1 MKIASIARAIDDH
14 NTLRKNS
21 VIEHLIVPTGQHYD
35 DRMSLLFFEELEL
48 PKPDINLNVG
58 SASHSVQTA
67 EIMKRFEPVLLEH
80 RPDVVVLVG
89 DVNSTVACALVA
101 SKIQYDGSTQNSK
114 LITHN
119 SGVNRPFIAHVE
131 AGLRSFD
138 RTMPEEINRVLTDA
152 LSDFLFITEEDAL
165 VNLEHEGIS
174 REKIY
179 FVGNVMIDT
188 LLINLK
194 KAENLKTLPFQNKFC
209 KEMSNGYALV
219 TLHRPNNVDLPEQL
233 SDLVGCL
240 KSVAA
245 RIPIIFPLHPRTRT
259 NLKRFGIYESLEKTN
274 GIMLTEPLGYLEFLG
289 LLKSA
294 RLVLTDSGGIQEET
308 TFLRIPCLTLRENTE
323 RPVTMSVGTN
333 YLVGTNPEKIL
344 ETVFAILDGKGK
356 KGEVPPLWD
365 GKAGQRIVEILV
377 NKS

>member
-1 MKIASIARAIDDH
+1 
-14 NTLRKNS
+14 
-21 VIEHLIVPTGQHYD
+21 
-35 DRMSLLFFEELEL
+35 
-48 PKPDINLNVG
+48 
-58 SASHSVQTA
+58 
-67 EIMKRFEPVLLEH
+67 
-80 RPDVVVLVG
+80 
-89 DVNSTVACALVA
+89 
-101 SKIQYDGSTQNSK
+101 
-114 LITHN
+114 
-119 SGVNRPFIAHVE
+119 
-131 AGLRSFD
+131 
-138 RTMPEEINRVLTDA
+138 
-152 LSDFLFITEEDAL
+152 
-165 VNLEHEGIS
+165 
-174 REKIY
+174 
-179 FVGNVMIDT
+179 MIDT

-194 KAENLKTLPFQNKFC
+194 KGENPKTMSFKNIVY
-209 KEMSNGYALV
+209 KEISNGYALV
-219 TLHRPNNVDLPEQL
+219 TLHRPNNVDIPEEL
-233 SDLVGCL
+233 GHLVGCL

-377 NKS
+377 NQLVTSNKHLVSCHCR